1 MSLLVKK
8 GLEQTAIEKVKVIDV
23 VGVSCNG
30 GTRSCTAHHTCG
42 DAVVVSD
49 KLYCS
54 WEIQPM
60 EADPNE
66 NEEVVK
72 VFKIETDESGRGLA
86 TCHVGYIPRW
96 YFFRFNPVM
105 FDQMYLRVKEDLRLS
120 NNKQELNR
128 SVKNYGI
135 LVCEIIRNDFR
146 YNSYNP
152 FEEPCE
158 VSSLDSKTMIPPSL
172 QQRINEVKAAE
183 KEKDDETKGEDE
195 QSDPDSDVESKK
207 WKKQKIQIQFTKEET
222 GVK

>member
-1 MSLLVKK
+1 
-8 GLEQTAIEKVKVIDV
+8 
-23 VGVSCNG
+23 
-30 GTRSCTAHHTCG
+30 
-42 DAVVVSD
+42 
-49 KLYCS
+49 
-54 WEIQPM
+54 
-60 EADPNE
+60 
-66 NEEVVK
+66 
-72 VFKIETDESGRGLA
+72 
-86 TCHVGYIPRW
+86 
-96 YFFRFNPVM
+96 
-105 FDQMYLRVKEDLRLS
+105 MYLRVKEDLRLS

-207 WKKQKIQIQFTKEET
+207 QKKTKNPYPIHKRRNRCQIKRKLFFIYQVKKRIQPRVISLQQKRKAKTVVVGNHYHANMIVSQTT
-222 GVK
+222 